1 MNLSAQFDRIA
12 STLGITRAELD
23 QLSVQEVA
31 RRMELARPPSP
42 VVTWRD
48 HYLARVAAYR
58 AQLAYLRLD
67 LVAYETVPD
76 RSRMA
81 NIRAVLVGLVA
92 ETEARILEY
101 SAKAE
106 ECGS

>member
-1 MNLSAQFDRIA
+1 MTISAQFNHIA

-48 HYLARVAAYR
+48 HYLARVVAYR
-58 AQLAYLRLD
+58 AQLVYLRLD
-67 LVAYETVPD
+67 LVAYETMPD
-76 RSRMA
+76 RSMSA
-81 NIRAVLVGLVA
+81 NVRAMLAGSIA
-92 ETEARILEY
+92 ETEARIVEY